1 MNDPASI
8 FVERDFFVRKQ
19 LKTPP
24 VKRGIPVYC
33 LGFHDCAVSQGNG
46 VTVVVDRP

>member
-1 MNDPASI
+1 MNGPASI

-19 LKTPP
+19 LKMPP

-33 LGFHDCAVSQGNG
+33 LCFHDCAVSQGNG
-46 VTVVVDRP
+46 VTVVVNCA